1 MKTVSCVIQKKG
13 YIKLSLVAAGI
24 LFVGILVLKRADLAV
39 QGVSRGLDI
48 CLHTVIPSLF
58 MFMVIAEFLSLTD
71 LSEVLFFP
79 LRFIAWAFRL
89 PGETVSVFVLSLLGG
104 YPTGAQMIAN
114 LVRQKKI
121 SPETGESLLCSSVNC
136 SPSFLIGA
144 VGIAL
149 FNSVKLG
156 MMMYIC
162 QVLAA
167 LLTGV
172 AAGFIGRKR
181 DGDYSWHEPAASDD
195 EEEEE
200 GISYVQTFVTAVVN
214 AGKAMFVICCFVVLF
229 SVVFVFLSAVPKGE
243 FLAGL
248 LEVSVGCASLGGK
261 GFLETLLLST
271 IYTAFGGI
279 CVWMQVA
286 CFLRKTGVRMK
297 KFVWFRCLYVF
308 LSLLFTLLAVRL
320 LEISAETFSTSA
332 HMVPQNGSVSM
343 TAAVFLIVLCV
354 MLLITEKGYDKIKK
368 NRAGK

>member
-1 MKTVSCVIQKKG
+1 MKAVSCVIKRRG
-13 YIKLSLVAAGI
+13 YIKLSAVSLGI
-24 LFVGILVLKRADLAV
+24 LLVGTLVLKRADLAV
-39 QGVSRGLDI
+39 QGVSRGVDI

-58 MFMVIAEFLSLTD
+58 MFMVIAEFLSLSD

-79 LRFIAWAFRL
+79 FRFISWAFRV
-89 PGETVSVFVLSLLGG
+89 PGETVSVIILSLLGG

-121 SPETGESLLCSSVNC
+121 SPETGETLLCSTVNC

-149 FNSVKLG
+149 FNSVQLG
-156 MMMYIC
+156 MMMYVC

-167 LLTGV
+167 LLTGI

-181 DGDYSWHEPAASDD
+181 DGDYSWHEAPETD

-200 GISYVQTFVTAVVN
+200 SVSYVQTFVTAVVN
-214 AGKAMFVICCFVVLF
+214 AGKAMFIICCFVVLF
-229 SVVFVFLSAVPKGE
+229 SVAFVFLSQIPKGD

-248 LEVSVGCASLGGK
+248 LEVSVGCTSLGGK
-261 GFLETLLLST
+261 SFLETLILST
-271 IYTAFGGI
+271 VYTAFGGI

-286 CFLRKTGVRMK
+286 CFLRKTGVGMK
-297 KFVWFRCLYVF
+297 KFVWFRCFYVF
-308 LSLLFTLLAVRL
+308 LSVLFTLLGARL
-320 LEISAETFSTSA
+320 FAISAETFSTSA
-332 HMVPQNGSVSM
+332 QMVPENGSVSM
-343 TAAVFLIVLCV
+343 TAAIFLVILCV

-368 NRAGK
+368 NRVGR